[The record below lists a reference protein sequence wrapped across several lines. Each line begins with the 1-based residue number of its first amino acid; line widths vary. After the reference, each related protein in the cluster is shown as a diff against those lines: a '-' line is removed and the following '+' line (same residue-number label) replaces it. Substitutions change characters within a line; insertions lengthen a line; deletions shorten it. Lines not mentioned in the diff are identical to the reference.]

1 LEVGVNFSGGDPSN
15 VGSHAREVMDLE
27 INDDSDL
34 ARKMVKHRDF
44 TMSAA
49 AVIDAVAD
57 DIYDALYDYD
67 KGRKATFGTVR
78 AKAVVRPLRL
88 FAASMRQG
96 HRVSMA
102 VVRLYQKKYA
112 EDIAANRASKR
123 KSKFNPGGKAAA

>member
-1 LEVGVNFSGGDPSN
+1 MGVNFSGGDPAN

-27 INDDSDL
+27 IEDDADL
-34 ARKMVKHRDF
+34 ARKMVKNRDF
-44 TMSAA
+44 CMSAA
-49 AVIDAVAD
+49 AVVDAVAD
-57 DIYDALYDYD
+57 DVFDALYDYD
-67 KGRKATFGTVR
+67 KGRKTRYGTMR

-112 EDIAANRASKR
+112 EDIAANRATKR
-123 KSKFNPGGKAAA
+123 KSTFNPGGQKAA